1 MEFLLYLFIPFVLWT
16 TATKWRYIFY
26 FACCWNWWP
35 FGLWNSATK
44 WVNFLLCLLLEL
56 LMAFLIFC
64 LFVCPCVCAPVCMSR
79 VRVWDWLCWQA
90 ILILTSHFGF
100 FGTYWQTQLILLG
113 DLSKRTSLTFICHG
127 CGCVSS
133 HSCVHANVKYKIMA
147 PFVGMKIINKRKNN

>member
-1 MEFLLYLFIPFVLWT
+1 MCFGLQQPSEGIFSTLLVAGIGDPSGFGIQQPSEL
-16 TATKWRYIFY
+16 IFY
-26 FACCWNWWP
+26 FACCWNCWWLSSS
-35 FGLWNSATK
+35 F
-44 WVNFLLCLLLEL
+44 V
-56 LMAFLIFC
+56 C
-64 LFVCPCVCAPVCMSR
+64 LFVCPCVCAPVCMSG

-113 DLSKRTSLTFICHG
+113 DLSKITSITFICHG